1 MVLVQYFLT
10 FVILTLGAT
19 TAAPISLTYSYS
31 NTKSSSSY
39 FSAYSAFDLL
49 FNSTW
54 SIFWNYQQGS
64 WSDSGCSYSSPVLW
78 DLAVAG
84 GAALFTNNPYYVD
97 YITTQLSKYR
107 NAETGGYSSTTAA
120 NTDIYTDD
128 NAQVVWVLLDAYK
141 LSGNEDYLNDAIGI
155 MEFIKGQWN
164 SEGGIRWSYNGQ
176 YLASIS
182 QTEGA
187 LASVRLYEAT
197 GDEQWL
203 TFSKQVINWAID
215 NLQDPSDHLFYDGL
229 QINTGNIN
237 KGKLSYTVG
246 TAISTFAYLYSIEKD
261 ENWLEQAKLLIQASA
276 SGSGA
281 LYDSNG
287 YWNNQLKYLYLLFQ
301 GLADF
306 YNLVGVNSVEGWQLQ
321 QSIAL
326 EVSKQAQYVFDYYQD
341 GTTGNYYDDISLAP
355 PSVSSKYKEAFSKS
369 STSSSTSSS
378 SPGTCNGN
386 YVPSL
391 LTNAA
396 AARIFY
402 EAWRV

>member
-1 MVLVQYFLT
+1 MVLGQYFLS
-10 FVILTLGAT
+10 FVILILGAT

-31 NTKSSSSY
+31 STKSSSSY
-39 FSAYSAFDLL
+39 FNAYSAFDSS

-54 SIFWNYQQGS
+54 SIFWNYQEGS
-64 WSDSGCSYSSPVLW
+64 WSDSGCSYTSPVLW
-78 DLAVAG
+78 DSAVAG
-84 GAALFTNNPYYVD
+84 GAALFTNNPYYVG
-97 YITTQLSKYR
+97 YITTQLSKYK
-107 NAETGGYSSTTAA
+107 NSATGGYSSTTAA

-128 NAQVVWVLLDAYK
+128 NAQTVWVFLDAYK
-141 LSGNEDYLNDAIGI
+141 LSGNDDYLNAAIGI
-155 MEFIKGQWN
+155 MEFIQGQWY
-164 SEGGIRWSYNGQ
+164 SEGGIRWSYNGE

-187 LASVRLYEAT
+187 LAAVRLYEAT

-203 TFSKQVINWAID
+203 SFSKQVINWAID

-229 QINTGNIN
+229 QINTGSIN

-246 TAISTFAYLYSIEKD
+246 TAISTFSYLYNIEKD
-261 ENWLEQAKLLIQASA
+261 ENWLEQAELLIQASA

-281 LYDSNG
+281 LYGSNG
-287 YWNNQLKYLYLLFQ
+287 YWNNQLKYSYLLFQ

-306 YNLVGVNSVEGWQLQ
+306 YNLVGINSAKGWQLSQ
-321 QSIAL
+321 NISSEINR
-326 EVSKQAQYVFDYYQD
+326 QAQYVFDYYQD
-341 GTTGNYYDDISLAP
+341 GTTGNYYDDISSAP
-355 PSVSSKYKEAFSKS
+355 PSVSSKYKEAFT
-369 STSSSTSSS
+369 TSSSSSSSSS

-391 LTNAA
+391 LTNSA